1 MIRPDKRP
9 LALDWAWFL
18 VCALASSSWCVSAAS
33 QLSATFDE
41 PLYLA
46 RGLER
51 WRTGSHSG
59 LIRLGTMPLPVDVDT
74 LPVYLWECW
83 RGVRFDP
90 AADLDRILPLARLGT
105 LLFWWGLLFY
115 GWLAARRL
123 TGPWGGRLAVA
134 WLACEPNLLAHASLA
149 TTDIAISACLL
160 ALAYHFAAG
169 REGDWRRRVALPGLC
184 FGAALLAKASGLV
197 FGPLLMAVVEL
208 DRLARNGQLQ
218 ALFAPQPATGVR
230 RGSWFDSAG
239 NALRGVPRTR
249 KWRRFA
255 LPGTPRRAFPTEF
268 DANVY
273 IRPPTTFGRRVATL
287 LDGAR
292 AVSLPFRRDL
302 VQVAAIGF
310 AVMFVFCG
318 CDWRPE
324 PSFVAWAQK
333 LPAGGFHDA
342 MLWIAEHLR
351 IFSNGAE
358 GLVRQIK
365 HNMKGH
371 HGAYLLGEVHPRAV
385 WYYFPLALSIKLG
398 LPLLFA
404 PLALVARRRREALN
418 WACLAALALL
428 VFSLTCRVQIGIRL
442 VLPLIAMLVVGLSAA
457 IAEATAQARS
467 LGGRRWLACGAALAV
482 AWTAFS
488 ACQVWPHGLCYTNE
502 LWGGVSQG
510 YLCLSDS
517 NYDWGQGVKE
527 LARWRR
533 EQGLPKLDV
542 WYFGTDPAAN
552 EAPLRNLPLHVL
564 PLNRPQDVLAYVQGD
579 YVAVG
584 ATLLYGT
591 TTSEAPHRQAVE
603 FFRGQQPIAR
613 TTTFLIFDV
622 GRRSLAARPVPPAER
637 QALRIG
643 GRP

>member
-1 MIRPDKRP
+1 MTRPDKRP

-18 VCALASSSWCVSAAS
+18 VCALGSSVWCVSAAS

-46 RGLER
+46 RGLEG

-59 LIRLGTMPLPVDVDT
+59 LIRLGTMPLPVDLDT
-74 LPVYLWECW
+74 LPVYLWERW
-83 RGVRFDP
+83 QGIRFDP
-90 AADLDRILPLARLGT
+90 AVDLDRILPIARLGT
-105 LLFWWGLLFY
+105 LFFWWGLLLY
-115 GWLAARRL
+115 GWLAARKL
-123 TGPWGGRLAVA
+123 AGPWGGRLAVA
-134 WLACEPNLLAHASLA
+134 WLACEPNLLAHAGLA

-160 ALAYHFAAG
+160 ALAYHFSAG
-169 REGDWRRRVALPGLC
+169 REGNWGRRVALPGCC

-197 FGPLLMAVVEL
+197 FGPLLMAVVEF
-208 DRLARNGQLQ
+208 DRLARNGQLR
-218 ALFAPQPATGVR
+218 ALFAAQPATAP
-230 RGSWFDSAG
+230 RGF
-239 NALRGVPRTR
+239 
-249 KWRRFA
+249 WRRT
-255 LPGTPRRAFPTEF
+255 G
-268 DANVY
+268 
-273 IRPPTTFGRRVATL
+273 TL
-287 LDGAR
+287 LDGLR
-292 AVSLPFRRDL
+292 AASLSFRRDL
-302 VQVAAIGF
+302 PQVAAIGF
-310 AVMFVFCG
+310 AVMFVYCG
-318 CDWRPE
+318 CDWRAE

-333 LPAGGFHDA
+333 LPAGGFHDT

-385 WYYFPLALSIKLG
+385 WYYFPLALSIKLS

-404 PLALVARRRREALN
+404 PLALAARRRREALN
-418 WACLAALALL
+418 WACLAAAALL
-428 VFSLTCRVQIGIRL
+428 LFSFTCRVQIGIRL
-442 VLPLIAMLVVGLSAA
+442 VLPLIVLLIVGLSAA
-457 IAEATAQARS
+457 LAEAAAHARS
-467 LGGRRWLACGAALAV
+467 LAGRRLLVAGSALAV
-482 AWTAFS
+482 AWTMLA

-527 LARWRR
+527 LERWQR
-533 EQGLPKLDV
+533 ERGLSRLDV

-564 PLNRPQDVLAYVQGD
+564 PLNQPQDVLAYVQGD

-591 TTSEAPHRQAVE
+591 TTCEEPHRKAVE
-603 FFRGQQPIAR
+603 FFRSQQPIAR

-622 GRRSLAARPVPPAER
+622 GRRSLAARAGAPVER
-637 QALRIG
+637 QASRIG

>member
-9 LALDWAWFL
+9 LALDWVWFL

-83 RGVRFDP
+83 RGVRFDLS
-90 AADLDRILPLARLGT
+90 ADLDRILPLARLGT

-123 TGPWGGRLAVA
+123 AGPWGGRLAVA

-169 REGDWRRRVALPGLC
+169 REGNWRWRVALPGLC

-197 FGPLLMAVVEL
+197 FGPLLMAVVEF
-208 DRLARNGQLQ
+208 DRLARNGQLR
-218 ALFAPQPATGVR
+218 ALFAAQPATAPMG
-230 RGSWFDSAG
+230 
-239 NALRGVPRTR
+239 L
-249 KWRRFA
+249 
-255 LPGTPRRAFPTEF
+255 
-268 DANVY
+268 
-273 IRPPTTFGRRVATL
+273 GRSIATL
-287 LDGAR
+287 LAAAR

-302 VQVAAIGF
+302 VQVAGIGF
-310 AVMFVFCG
+310 AVMFVYCG

-324 PSFVAWAQK
+324 PSFVAWAEK

-385 WYYFPLALSIKLG
+385 WYYFPLALSIKLS

-404 PLALVARRRREALN
+404 PVALIARRRREALN

-457 IAEATAQARS
+457 IAEATAQTRS
-467 LGGRRWLACGAALAV
+467 LGGRRFLACGAALAV
-482 AWTAFS
+482 AWTTFS

-533 EQGLPKLDV
+533 EQGLPQLDV

-564 PLNRPQDVLAYVQGD
+564 PLNQPQDVLAYVQGD

-591 TTSEAPHRQAVE
+591 TTSEAPHRKAVE

-622 GRRSLAARPVPPAER
+622 GRRSLAARPAPPAER
-637 QALRIG
+637 QALRIE